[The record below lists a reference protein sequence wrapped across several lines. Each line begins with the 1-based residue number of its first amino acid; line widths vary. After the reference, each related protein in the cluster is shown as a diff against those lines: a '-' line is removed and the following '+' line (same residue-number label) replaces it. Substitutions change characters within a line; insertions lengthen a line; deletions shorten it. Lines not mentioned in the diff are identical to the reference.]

1 MRRMIVPVLFATLLL
16 GQAAGTAAKGVV
28 SQPNFI
34 LIVADDLGHGELG
47 CYGQR
52 KIKTPHLDQLAAQG
66 LRFTQHY
73 AGNNVCAPSRCSL
86 LTGLHPGHAF
96 IRDNREVRPEG
107 QFPLPAGTVTLP
119 SLLKAA
125 GYRTAC
131 IGKWGL
137 GGPGSTG
144 DPLRQGFDSFFGY
157 NCQRHAHTFF
167 PSYLWRDDLK
177 LPLDGKTYAHDLLE
191 EEMLRWLDQAGK
203 QPFFLYL
210 PFTLPHL
217 ALQIPEAELA
227 PYLGQWEEKP
237 YDGKKGYTPH
247 PTPRTAYAAMI
258 SRLDRSVG
266 RLMAKLKERGL
277 DEQTL
282 VLFTSDNGATHD
294 VGGVDTEFFQS
305 VGELRGRK
313 GSMYEGGLRVPLL
326 ARWPGHVRP
335 GRVSTLP
342 SASWDLL
349 PTLLELAAANRPAGL
364 DGLSLVPTLLEQ
376 GNQLNHEYLYW
387 ESPGYGGQQAIRA
400 GAWKGIRRQIGKG
413 NLKLELYH
421 LAEDAGEKADVAERH
436 PEVVAKLTKWMDQAH
451 QPSQEFPLL
460 PGERR

>member
-1 MRRMIVPVLFATLLL
+1 MRRMIVPILFASLLL

-34 LIVADDLGHGELG
+34 LIVADDLGYGELG

-125 GYRTAC
+125 GYRTGC
-131 IGKWGL
+131 IGKWGM

-167 PSYLWRDDLK
+167 PGYLWRDDLK

-247 PTPRTAYAAMI
+247 PTPRAAYAAMI

-266 RLMAKLKERGL
+266 RLMARLKERGL

-349 PTLLELAAANRPAGL
+349 PTLLELAAANRPARL

-413 NLKLELYH
+413 NLKLELYR
-421 LAEDAGEKADVAERH
+421 LAEDAGEKVDVAERH
-436 PEVVAKLTKWMDQAH
+436 PEVVAKLTKWMNQAH